1 MDVHAD
7 MEFECVLNDFAL
19 TRVNL
24 TPRDAHVGKVERSIR
39 TIKERVRADIHSLP
53 FRRLPKMIV
62 IELVRRAVRL
72 LNQFPALDGVS
83 ETMSPTTIM
92 TGIPP
97 MDYNHLT
104 VDFGSYA
111 LVFEDNDP
119 TNTTKARSTGAIAL
133 NPTGNTEGDYHFMSL
148 LTGHHLA
155 RRQWTSV
162 PMPDSVIA
170 TVEARV
176 ELEGQP
182 LLVGNCPVFEWTHNM
197 PIIDED
203 IDDGDVGDDPNG
215 LNGNVDVAPADV
227 FFDPPV
233 EGHQGDEEASDDDTV
248 DVDVEGPAADAPVP
262 DVSDEESET
271 DASVPIEEE
280 DSIGD
285 TSDEDAEDAPYDEV
299 DDETDVASMEAETG
313 EAADDINNTD
323 AEPFPAAGER
333 VAVEEVADE
342 THEPRYNLRPNRG
355 RSYGHRLD
363 HIMDDSN
370 DPKTYERQFQF
381 LLQDGFSSQDPMQ
394 VVGPLVHDFLL
405 TQMTASRGIKKH
417 GQRAVDALFQEFGQL
432 DKKTVFEPQHA
443 RDLTKEQKKEA
454 LRAINLIKEKRD
466 ESLKGRSCADGSTQ
480 RNKYP
485 KEQTASPTVSND
497 ALMLS
502 IMVDSLEERDVA
514 TADVVGAYLLAD
526 MDEYTLLKLSGEA
539 VDILCKVNSRY
550 EQFVTMEHGQRVLYL
565 KLLKA
570 LYGCVRS
577 ALLWYQL
584 FVGTLERIGFKLNPY
599 DLCIA
604 NKLVE
609 GKQCTIGW
617 HVDDMKI
624 SHVNCNVVSDII
636 NLLELEFGKM
646 SVTRG
651 KEHTFLR
658 MVVTYNDNRT
668 ASISMKG
675 YLQEAISEFG
685 EDCTKR
691 AATPAKKDLFN
702 VDINLP
708 RLGEAQKARF
718 HSIVAKLLYVC
729 KRGRPDIQ
737 LAIMFLCTR
746 VSRSTK
752 EDWGKLRRVLQYING
767 TIDEVLTIGADTMG
781 VLQTWVD
788 ASYGVHADMRSHTGG
803 LMSFGLGAVCC
814 KSSKQKLNTKS
825 STEAELVG
833 ASDYLPHTIWTRMFL
848 LEQGYAIEENIFAQ
862 DNQSAMKLEK
872 NGRTSCGQKSRHID
886 IRYFFM
892 KDRITSE
899 HITVVYCPTGQMLA
913 DFFTKP
919 LQGALFVRFKRIIMG
934 QEHIRTIQT
943 VSSPIEE
950 RVEVKFLEL
959 RKPDI
964 NWTQTSVDDRQ
975 RSGKVKERASTQV
988 RGRSYEA
995 TEIGTLSASNG
1006 EQHHARGGET
1016 L

>member
-1 MDVHAD
+1 V
-7 MEFECVLNDFAL
+7 
-19 TRVNL
+19 
-24 TPRDAHVGKVERSIR
+24 
-39 TIKERVRADIHSLP
+39 HSLP
-53 FRRLPKMIV
+53 FKRLPKMII
-62 IELVRRAVRL
+62 IELVRRAIRL

-83 ETMSPTTIM
+83 EAMSPTTIM
-92 TGIPP
+92 TGMPP
-97 MDYNHLT
+97 VDYNHLT

-133 NPTGNTEGDYHFMSL
+133 NPTGNTEGDHHFMSL
-148 LTGHHLA
+148 STGRRLA

-170 TVEARV
+170 AVEARAA
-176 ELEGQP
+176 LEGQP
-182 LLVGNCPVFEWTHNM
+182 LLVGNCPVFEWTHDM
-197 PIIDED
+197 PITDDED
-203 IDDGDVGDDPNG
+203 DDDDDSEGPNVHDEEADG
-215 LNGNVDVAPADV
+215 APAEI
-227 FFDPPV
+227 FFEPLI
-233 EGHQGDEEASDDDTV
+233 EGHQDDGEVADDGTVEGQVDDLAGAALIPDDGVNVSLEESGADATSTIDEE
-248 DVDVEGPAADAPVP
+248 EPL
-262 DVSDEESET
+262 
-271 DASVPIEEE
+271 
-280 DSIGD
+280 GD

-299 DDETDVASMEAETG
+299 DDESDAESHEEGVDFAQDVAIDD
-313 EAADDINNTD
+313 ADDANTELSS
-323 AEPFPAAGER
+323 ATGER
-333 VAVEEVADE
+333 VEVEDVINE
-342 THEPRYNLRPNRG
+342 TREPRYNLRPNRG

-370 DPKTYERQFQF
+370 DSKTYERQFQF
-381 LLQDGFSSQDPMQ
+381 LLQDGLLSDDPMQ
-394 VVGPLVHDFLL
+394 IVGPLVHDFLL

-417 GQRAVDALFQEFGQL
+417 GQKAVDALFSEFGQL
-432 DKKTVFEPQHA
+432 DEKTVFEPQHA
-443 RDLTKEQKKEA
+443 GDLTRDQKREA

-466 ESLKGRSCADGSTQ
+466 NSLKGRSCADGSTQ
-480 RNKYP
+480 RGKYP
-485 KEQTASPTVSND
+485 KEQTASPTISND

-502 IMVDSLEERDVA
+502 IMIDSLEERDVA

-539 VDILCKVNSRY
+539 VDILCKVNPRY
-550 EQFVTMEHGQRVLYL
+550 EQFVTIERGQRVLYL

-609 GKQCTIGW
+609 GTQCTIGW

-624 SHVNCNVVSDII
+624 SHVNCNVVTDII

-651 KEHTFLR
+651 KEHTFLG

-668 ASISMKG
+668 ASINMKG
-675 YLQEAISEFG
+675 YLQEAIAEFG
-685 EDCTKR
+685 EDCTKH
-691 AATPAKKDLFN
+691 ATTPAKKDLFN

-708 RLGEAQKARF
+708 GLGEAQKTRF

-746 VSRSTK
+746 VSKSTK
-752 EDWGKLRRVLQYING
+752 EDWGKLKRVLQYVNG
-767 TIDEVLTIGADTMG
+767 TIDDVLTIGADTMG

-788 ASYGVHADMRSHTGG
+788 ASYGVHMDMRSHTGG
-803 LMSFGLGAVCC
+803 LMSFGLGAICC

-872 NGRTSCGQKSRHID
+872 NGRTSCGRKSRHID

-899 HITVVYCPTGQMLA
+899 HITVVYCPTGQMIA

-919 LQGALFVRFKRIIMG
+919 LQGALFARFRKIIMG
-934 QEHIRTIQT
+934 QEHIGTLRTM
-943 VSSPIEE
+943 SSPIEE
-950 RVEVKFLEL
+950 RVEIKVQES
-959 RKPDI
+959 RKLDVDR
-964 NWTQTSVDDRQ
+964 TQTSSEDRQ
-975 RSGKVKERASTQV
+975 ENQKGKERVSTQV
-988 RGRSYEA
+988 RGSSYEA
-995 TEIGTLSASNG
+995 TNVGTPLMVM
-1006 EQHHARGGET
+1006 EDCVLRRERT